1 MNETRERV
9 GVACPACSPDLE
21 TVHEVL
27 KPGGQATVRCTECDH
42 VHKVRLPTDDRVE
55 RHVVVSQDGDSFSAK
70 ADVPPEE
77 TLAVGEEF
85 VLESEEGIFTV
96 RITSLE
102 VDDGRAE
109 AAPGEAVDTIWT
121 RDVGNVTVK
130 VTLHPKQGSGD
141 ETRPLDLP
149 VPGDH
154 EFTVGETEDFGEEEF
169 TVTKI
174 LISEDARGYDFES
187 LEYEGD
193 VAIAKDVKRVYA
205 RDETA
210 DTWTAW

>member
-9 GVACPACSPDLE
+9 AVACPACSPDLE

-42 VHKVRLPTDDRVE
+42 VHKVRLPADDRVE
-55 RHVVVSQDGDSFSAK
+55 RDVVVSQDGDSFSAT

-85 VLESEEGIFTV
+85 VLESEEGVFTV

-102 VDDGRAE
+102 VGDSRVD
-109 AAPGEAVDTIWT
+109 AAPGEEVDTIWT
-121 RDVGNVTVK
+121 RDVGNVAVN

-141 ETRPLDLP
+141 RTKSLDLP

-154 EFTVGETEDFGEEEF
+154 EFAVGETEEFGEEEF
-169 TVTKI
+169 TVQKI
-174 LISEDARGYDFES
+174 LVREDARGYDFES
-187 LEYEGD
+187 LDHEGD
-193 VAIAKDVKRVYA
+193 LAIAKDVKRLYA

>member
-9 GVACPACSPDLE
+9 AVACPACSPDFE

-27 KPGGQATVRCTECDH
+27 KTGGQATVKCTECGH
-42 VHKVRLPTDDRVE
+42 VHKVRLPSEDRVE
-55 RHVVVSQDGDSFSAK
+55 RDVVVSQDSDSFSGK

-102 VDDGRAE
+102 IGDSRVD

-121 RDVGNVTVK
+121 RDVGNVTVN

-141 ETRPLDLP
+141 RTKSLDLP

-154 EFTVGETEDFGEEEF
+154 EFTVGETADFGREEF
-169 TVTKI
+169 TVEKI
-174 LISEDARGYDFES
+174 LIREDAHGYDFES
-187 LEYEGD
+187 LEHEGD
-193 VAIAKDVKRVYA
+193 VAIAKDVKRLYA

>member
-9 GVACPACSPDLE
+9 AVACPACSPDIE

-27 KPGGQATVRCTECDH
+27 KPGGQATLRCTECGH
-42 VHKVRLPTDDRVE
+42 VHKVRLPSDDRVE
-55 RHVVVSQDGDSFSAK
+55 RDVVVSQDGDSFSAK

-85 VLESEEGIFTV
+85 VLESEEGVFTV

-102 VDDGRAE
+102 VGDGRVE
-109 AAPGEAVDTIWT
+109 AAPGESVDTIWT
-121 RDVGNVTVK
+121 RDVGNVAVN
-130 VTLHPKQGSGD
+130 VTLHPKRGSGD
-141 ETRPLDLP
+141 RTKSLDLP

-169 TVTKI
+169 TVQKI
-174 LISEDARGYDFES
+174 LLREDAHGYDFES
-187 LEYEGD
+187 LEHEGD
-193 VAIAKDVKRVYA
+193 VAIAKDVKRLYA